1 MDTLQATA
9 APPIRRRLDLS
20 RYAAIGFALCFV
32 ASVVWAGGQFDV
44 YSSDL
49 DELTAHFA
57 ESGSTT
63 AYAWSAY
70 LLLPLAALFLAWTV
84 ARFRTSLGRTTDG
97 APTAGPPTAGPPIA
111 GTPIAG
117 TAAIVGGAVLA
128 VALVVGGIVEY
139 TGAAVAAGTAD
150 GEFPADPQSGFAL
163 LLAGGNL
170 FVVKGLGAAVLAWAV
185 ALGARRTG
193 QIPGWLAWVGFVLVP
208 LLPYA
213 WFLFMLP
220 WLAFLIWLIAVSL
233 MLKTDR

>member
-9 APPIRRRLDLS
+9 APPTRRRLDLS

-32 ASVVWAGGQFDV
+32 ASVVWAGSQFDV

-97 APTAGPPTAGPPIA
+97 APTAGPP
-111 GTPIAG
+111 IAG
-117 TAAIVGGAVLA
+117 TAATLGGAVLA

-139 TGAAVAAGTAD
+139 TGAAVAAGTAE
-150 GEFPADPQSGFAL
+150 EFPADPQSGFAL

-170 FVVKGLGAAVLAWAV
+170 FVVNGLGAAVLAWAV

-220 WLAFLIWLIAVSL
+220 WLAFLIWLVAVSL